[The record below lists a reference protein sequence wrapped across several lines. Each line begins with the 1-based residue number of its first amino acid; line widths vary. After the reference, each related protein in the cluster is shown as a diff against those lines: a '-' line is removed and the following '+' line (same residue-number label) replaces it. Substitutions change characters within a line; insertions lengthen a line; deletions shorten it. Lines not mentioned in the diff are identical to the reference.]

1 MKRSPMR
8 RDTPGAI
15 AWTRKKRRRV
25 NPESEKGTDA
35 RRKWQQR
42 RDAHLAANPT
52 CILASVVPTPCWGR
66 LTVHHVV
73 PRGMGGTKND
83 TSELVTACAGHHDY
97 IELNRE
103 WARARGFLRRATA

>member
-1 MKRSPMR
+1 MTLAPAAEVVPLRPYQKE
-8 RDTPGAI
+8 A
-15 AWTRKKRRRV
+15 
-25 NPESEKGTDA
+25 
-35 RRKWQQR
+35 
-42 RDAHLAANPT
+42 LAA
-52 CILASVVPTPCWGR
+52 ILASVVPTPCWGR